1 MFIIKSKV
9 ILFLFW
15 GLIISFIPIKRGPLA
30 TIVIEHNSSDY
41 IPSGSKKIA
50 FSEENRGYR
59 DIVSYEDQ
67 YLAVGTNGRI
77 DCIKKSGEIISIVSP
92 FNIDLNSV
100 IYENKTVI
108 TVGNNGT
115 ILISSDGQKYS
126 KIESGTGKNIN
137 SITSLNG
144 ILIAA
149 ADKGTIL
156 VSINGNIWSS
166 IHLPLKGDIV
176 SISANISLCYG
187 VTDKS
192 EIIKSSDGISWDVFN
207 YNEQYAGFN
216 KPCSFKDVLLTGD
229 RIAIIGQHEDR
240 SPVALFSSL
249 GNVWTERSLNYTDD
263 YGRIQMATNLPNDI
277 CYDITGDQFFIA
289 CENGEILILPSC
301 TKCNESFTA
310 AGKDLH
316 GIKCS
321 ENRLIIVGDD
331 YYVNSI
337 NLR

>member
-1 MFIIKSKV
+1 MIRLKV
-9 ILFLFW
+9 ILFLLGGF
-15 GLIISFIPIKRGPLA
+15 ICFIPIKRMPLA
-30 TIVIEHNSSDY
+30 ALVA
-41 IPSGSKKIA
+41 GSNLSCHLFSHPQKISY
-50 FSEENRGYR
+50 SEENGGYR

-92 FNIDLNSV
+92 LNIDLNSV

-108 TVGNNGT
+108 AVGNNGT
-115 ILISSDGQKYS
+115 ILVSSDGQTFS
-126 KIESGTGKNIN
+126 KIETGTEKNIN

-156 VSINGNIWSS
+156 ISMNGNIWSS

-216 KPCSFKDVLLTGD
+216 EPCSFKDVLLTGN
-229 RIAIIGQHEDR
+229 RIAIIGQHEGR

-277 CYDITGDQFFIA
+277 CYDITGDQFFMA
-289 CENGEILILPSC
+289 CENGEILMLPSC
-301 TKCNESFTA
+301 TKCNKSFTA
-310 AGKDLH
+310 TEKDLR
-316 GIKCS
+316 GIKCT
-321 ENRLIIVGDD
+321 ENNLIIVGDD

-337 NLR
+337 SLR